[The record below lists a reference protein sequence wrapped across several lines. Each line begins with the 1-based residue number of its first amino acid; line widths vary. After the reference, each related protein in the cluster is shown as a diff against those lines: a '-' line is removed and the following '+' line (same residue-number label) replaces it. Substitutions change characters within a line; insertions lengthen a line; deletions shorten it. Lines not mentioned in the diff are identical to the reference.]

1 MKNKATPTLHDNDQ
15 PNAALAG
22 GNSGARQIFKLGLD
36 VDLNNAVT
44 AIQCGAGDIKR
55 GQSFSRARLLGWVR
69 TQVNAG
75 HTVHT
80 VYEAC
85 GFGYTLHHELVG
97 AGAHSLVTTPMRHT
111 AQRRRKN
118 DRMDARELCVR
129 LARWLD
135 GHRDELKPIRIPSSQ
150 EQQRRELGRQREFF
164 KRELR
169 RLENHGRA
177 LRIEFEHE
185 TLPSGWAGPR
195 KWKRLSLQCSSF
207 VREQLEPIVTQIRA
221 CRAQLLKLS
230 AALEAR
236 VAEQMIPTGLGSLTL
251 ALLDGEV
258 CNWHRFKHRK
268 AIGSYT
274 GCCPSEYSTGGVQRF
289 GPIDRQGNKHVR
301 VLLVEAVWRLLK
313 WQPGWHARQKYLARL
328 KHGASLK
335 KKIAV
340 ALARQLAIDL
350 WRWRTGRAT
359 AAELGWTLKNA
370 MEETTPL

>member
-1 MKNKATPTLHDNDQ
+1 MKNKATPTLHDYDQ

-22 GNSGARQIFKLGLD
+22 DNSGARQIFKLGLD

-97 AGAHSLVTTPMRHT
+97 AGANSLVTTPMRHR

-135 GHRDELKPIRIPSSQ
+135 GHRDELKPIRIPSSE

-207 VREQLEPIVTQIRA
+207 VREQLEPLVTQIRA
-221 CRAQLLKLS
+221 CRAQPVKLS

-251 ALLDGEV
+251 ALLDGE
-258 CNWHRFKHRK
+258 
-268 AIGSYT
+268 ILT
-274 GCCPSEYSTGGVQRF
+274 GIVLNIAKPS
-289 GPIDRQGNKHVR
+289 
-301 VLLVEAVWRLLK
+301 AVT
-313 WQPGWHARQKYLARL
+313 P
-328 KHGASLK
+328 
-335 KKIAV
+335 AV
-340 ALARQLAIDL
+340 ALANIPVGECSASDQSI
-350 WRWRTGRAT
+350 GRAINMC
-359 AAELGWTLKNA
+359 ACSWSKPSGVCSNGSQGGMPGRSISPDSSMALR
-370 MEETTPL
+370 

>member
-1 MKNKATPTLHDNDQ
+1 MKNKATPTLHDNGQ

-22 GNSGARQIFKLGLD
+22 GNSGARQIFKLGFD

-44 AIQCGAGDIKR
+44 AIQCGAGEIKR

-75 HTVHT
+75 HRVHT

-135 GHRDELKPIRIPSSQ
+135 GHRDELKPIRIPSSE

-195 KWKRLSLQCSSF
+195 KWKVLGAQCSEF
-207 VREQLEPIVTQIRA
+207 VRLQLEPVVQQIRA
-221 CRAQLLKLS
+221 LKGQLDELTGQIE
-230 AALEAR
+230 ALVVSEK
-236 VAEQMIPTGLGSLTL
+236 IPHGLGPLTVS
-251 ALLDGEV
+251 LLDGEV
-258 CNWHRFKHRK
+258 CDWNRF
-268 AIGSYT
+268 
-274 GCCPSEYSTGGVQRF
+274 
-289 GPIDRQGNKHVR
+289 
-301 VLLVEAVWRLLK
+301 
-313 WQPGWHARQKYLARL
+313 
-328 KHGASLK
+328 
-335 KKIAV
+335 
-340 ALARQLAIDL
+340 
-350 WRWRTGRAT
+350 
-359 AAELGWTLKNA
+359 
-370 MEETTPL
+370 